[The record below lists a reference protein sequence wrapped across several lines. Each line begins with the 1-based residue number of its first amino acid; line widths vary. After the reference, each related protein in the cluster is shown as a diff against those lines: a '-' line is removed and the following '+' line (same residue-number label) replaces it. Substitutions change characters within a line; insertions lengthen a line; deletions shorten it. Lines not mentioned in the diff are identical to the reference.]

1 MAKHTAGRKLST
13 ALLLFSPLVL
23 LPYFGC
29 WHAALVQFVQPAILE
44 RVTPPRNLNAGKTKY
59 FQVKPKT
66 PIIDVP
72 EIKGHSRFLICSTW
86 AVSPRKPFTCAHPVI
101 PRVGAL
107 SGFDLAPVMAHRY
120 RAIPGGGARLCTMLL
135 SAFHQRFANHAKRLP
150 FKS

>member
-72 EIKGHSRFLICSTW
+72 EIKGHSVPHLLHLGCLSPE
-86 AVSPRKPFTCAHPVI
+86 AVHLRPPRHPSRGSPF
-101 PRVGAL
+101 
-107 SGFDLAPVMAHRY
+107 
-120 RAIPGGGARLCTMLL
+120 RL
-135 SAFHQRFANHAKRLP
+135 
-150 FKS
+150 